1 MVFRLR
7 QAIALLLIVF
17 TLGLASCGGDRDV
30 PVVLLGDGDSTPTAK
45 PIIGAISEVSPP
57 ERIQQLKPY
66 LDVYEPQV
74 RIVSPRSDETLE
86 STTVSVELQVRDFPI
101 YKDQDLGLGPHLH
114 LFLDEQPY
122 RAVYDTSEPIVFEDL
137 SPGTHT
143 LRVFAS
149 RPWHESFKN
158 AGAYDQVTFNVFT
171 ESPDNNPDDSQALL
185 TYSRPQ
191 GSYGAEPIM
200 LDFYLTNA
208 PLHIVA
214 QDDETITDWRIR
226 CTVNGESFV
235 FDRWQPIYLKGFKPG
250 KNWVKL
256 ELIDENGNLIDNAF
270 NTGIRV
276 IEYTPGGDDGLA
288 QLIRGEIPLAQ
299 AKVLVDPNYEPPTPV
314 IPKES
319 TPETPE
325 TEKESPEAEMPV
337 EEGPVEEV
345 PPAIEPEVT
354 PPERETLPEEPTG
367 AEAET
372 DAQAEESIESTA
384 PTPETIPEAE
394 EEAPSTPVVPTPQE
408 PTAKPKQ
415 QTPMPTPEPTAEP
428 GMLPEIIEET
438 KRPEPERAPEPQPE
452 TNPAIAPST
461 KTAPTDTPES
471 TAQPPGGSE
480 EKPLVVPDAVEEVAP
495 PSEPKAS
502 PVPETTNSLESR
514 RQKRQRSR
522 FSRDRLLRRNSPE
535 PEPEQAVIPEAQP
548 QSPVA
553 PPSLET
559 EKPEG
564 SLNSAENSPQAE
576 TAAPSEES
584 SESSSTMTDGQ
595 PLKSTTEAEASE
607 KSGNLLEADE
617 SALESL
623 EEESDVI

>member
-74 RIVSPRSDETLE
+74 RIVSPRSDETLQG
-86 STTVSVELQVRDFPI
+86 TTVSVELQVRDFPI
-101 YKDQDLGLGPHLH
+101 YKDQDLSLGPHLH

-276 IEYTPGGDDGLA
+276 IEYTPGGDDSLA
-288 QLIRGEIPLAQ
+288 QLIRDEIPLAQ
-299 AKVLVDPNYEPPTPV
+299 AKVLVDPNYEPPAPAV
-314 IPKES
+314 PKE
-319 TPETPE
+319 
-325 TEKESPEAEMPV
+325 PEAPEIEAAAPDAKSPV
-337 EEGPVEEV
+337 EPGPVEEAPTPV
-345 PPAIEPEVT
+345 EPEVT
-354 PPERETLPEEPTG
+354 TPEETETLPEESTG
-367 AEAET
+367 REEEIEAP
-372 DAQAEESIESTA
+372 EEEPIESTA
-384 PTPETIPEAE
+384 PAPETVPEDE
-394 EEAPSTPVVPTPQE
+394 EEATSTPIVPTRKE

-428 GMLPEIIEET
+428 GMLPEIIEEP
-438 KRPEPERAPEPQPE
+438 KRPQPERAPEPQPE
-452 TNPAIAPST
+452 TSPAIAPST
-461 KTAPTDTPES
+461 KTAPTDTPDS
-471 TAQPPGGSE
+471 TAQPPAGSE

-495 PSEPKAS
+495 PSEPEAS

-522 FSRDRLLRRNSPE
+522 FSRDRLLRRNPPE
-535 PEPEQAVIPEAQP
+535 PEPETAPVPPAEPSSKTAPAPTEAQEP
-548 QSPVA
+548 D
-553 PPSLET
+553 
-559 EKPEG
+559 
-564 SLNSAENSPQAE
+564 QAE
-576 TAAPSEES
+576 LEPPLMERSPTESEVSQPSF
-584 SESSSTMTDGQ
+584 TDDADSAT
-595 PLKSTTEAEASE
+595 PDRPDRPSDE
-607 KSGNLLEADE
+607 DE
-617 SALESL
+617 SAIDSL
-623 EEESDVI
+623 EETSDVI

>member
-7 QAIALLLIVF
+7 RAIALLLIVC

-74 RIVSPRSDETLE
+74 RIVSPRSNETLE

-114 LFLDEQPY
+114 LFLDDQPY
-122 RAVYDTSEPIVFEDL
+122 RAVYNTHDSIVFEDL

-158 AGAYDQVTFNVFT
+158 AGAYDQVTFNVFA
-171 ESPDNNPDDSQALL
+171 ESPDRNPDDSQALL

-214 QDDETITDWRIR
+214 QDDEAITDWRIR

-299 AKVLVDPNYEPPTPV
+299 AKVLVDPNYEPPAPV
-314 IPKES
+314 VPKE
-319 TPETPE
+319 PEVPA
-325 TEKESPEAEMPV
+325 TEAASPEVEMPI
-337 EEGPVEEV
+337 EEGPVEEM
-345 PPAIEPEVT
+345 PPTVEPDVT
-354 PPERETLPEEPTG
+354 TPELETLPEESTG
-367 AEAET
+367 AEDET
-372 DAQAEESIESTA
+372 EVQQEELIES
-384 PTPETIPEAE
+384 PTPAPETVPEAE
-394 EEAPSTPVVPTPQE
+394 EEADSAPVVPTPQE
-408 PTAKPKQ
+408 PSAQPKQ
-415 QTPMPTPEPTAEP
+415 QTPMPAPEPTAEP
-428 GMLPEIIEET
+428 GMLPEIIEAPQN
-438 KRPEPERAPEPQPE
+438 PEPDLVPESQPE
-452 TNPAIAPST
+452 TSPAIAPST
-461 KTAPTDTPES
+461 KTLPTDTPEP
-471 TAQPPGGSE
+471 TAQPPAGSE
-480 EKPLVVPDAVEEVAP
+480 ETPLVVPDAVEEIAP

-502 PVPETTNSLESR
+502 VVPETTNSLESR

-522 FSRDRLLRRNSPE
+522 FSRDRLMRRNAPELE
-535 PEPEQAVIPEAQP
+535 PEPEIIPESPAVQP
-548 QSPVA
+548 STDIEE
-553 PPSLET
+553 PSESSNL
-559 EKPEG
+559 PE
-564 SLNSAENSPQAE
+564 NTAE
-576 TAAPSEES
+576 TDTASSPEES
-584 SESSSTMTDGQ
+584 SLTETDS
-595 PLKSTTEAEASE
+595 PTSASAREPNASE
-607 KSGNLLEADE
+607 KSNNLPEADE
-617 SALESL
+617 PALESL